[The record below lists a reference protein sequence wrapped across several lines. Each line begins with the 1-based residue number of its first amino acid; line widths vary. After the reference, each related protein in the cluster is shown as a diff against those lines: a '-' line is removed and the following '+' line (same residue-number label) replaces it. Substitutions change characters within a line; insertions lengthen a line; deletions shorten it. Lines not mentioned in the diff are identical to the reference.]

1 MRINQRN
8 LARVA
13 LVCGLLVLAGCQKS
27 PDPLPAPVPKPPGLD
42 EVWTDFDK
50 FEEQLMKRARK
61 VIGDSDDYR
70 IFVTTL
76 DFPIGTLLRMD
87 QVIQI
92 TECTLKK
99 EPTAAPAPN
108 MFPDYKLSKNL
119 AISVGLDKSVLTQ
132 LADLGASLKDSD
144 SFNYQIKNPEVK
156 VLSDTQLK
164 EMLSNKDCLDAM
176 AGKQVRLIRGRIYGQ
191 RDFSIGT
198 AMTGQLKAGV
208 TKIGSFDVSGGV
220 GNSDISIKDS
230 ASTGFLQVISVVTP
244 PPPGNQVPDAPVSAA
259 SASAPASQVF
269 SASGGK
275 VFVQQDKGD
284 PVDAQAVVADLGK
297 TFTVAKTIEKIDTKM
312 PKDPQ
317 VRYFN
322 ETDRGKAEQITA
334 ELKVKGYATA
344 EPVRLGL
351 PAPVGQVEVWL
362 PKNTSAARP

>member
-1 MRINQRN
+1 MRISQRH
-8 LARVA
+8 LTQAA
-13 LVCGLLVLAGCQKS
+13 LVCGLLVLTACQKS
-27 PDPLPAPVPKPPGLD
+27 PDPLPALVPKPPGLD

-132 LADLGASLKDSD
+132 LADLGATLKDSD
-144 SFNYQIKNPEVK
+144 SFNYQIRNPEVK

-164 EMLSNKDCLDAM
+164 ELLSTKECLDAM

-198 AMTGQLKAGV
+198 AISGQLKAGV

-230 ASTGFLQVISVVTP
+230 ASTGFLQVISVVTHP
-244 PPPGNQVPDAPVSAA
+244 S
-259 SASAPASQVF
+259 
-269 SASGGK
+269 
-275 VFVQQDKGD
+275 
-284 PVDAQAVVADLGK
+284 
-297 TFTVAKTIEKIDTKM
+297 
-312 PKDPQ
+312 
-317 VRYFN
+317 
-322 ETDRGKAEQITA
+322 
-334 ELKVKGYATA
+334 
-344 EPVRLGL
+344 
-351 PAPVGQVEVWL
+351 PAPKCL
-362 PKNTSAARP
+362 THR